1 MTFLIPSKGQSSNP
15 TLPLRIKQIHFMA
28 TETNEKPSSERLL
41 EQAIHPWVRSKII
54 QNILDNDDE
63 QDGR

>member
-1 MTFLIPSKGQSSNP
+1 
-15 TLPLRIKQIHFMA
+15 MA